1 MHWCNVGSSELLQ
14 ILNNNAFNLL
24 DVVKKMDNPKSINRL
39 DIYILFSW
47 IFYVGI
53 RNTWR
58 EQTPLTNL
66 DLIRS
71 MVSDVLILC
80 WYSMI
85 LFSIPRIKWRVSPIV
100 TWPLILLHM
109 AGCPETGSPPPTA
122 SRTPGRAPSLAAV
135 WVETTRPK
143 RGRKGNQRIRTRY

>member
-1 MHWCNVGSSELLQ
+1 MLWKKWITRNRSIDWIFIFYFSE
-14 ILNNNAFNLL
+14 F
-24 DVVKKMDNPKSINRL
+24 
-39 DIYILFSW
+39 
-47 IFYVGI
+47 FYVGI

-143 RGRKGNQRIRTRY
+143 RGRKGNRRIRTRY